1 MLNRLI
7 PFCLLI
13 SLILG
18 SGIAVAQDDTP
29 DSIRFGMNNSVTLTP
44 VSDMLVEHFEE
55 THPDTSVD
63 VEYIPNDDV
72 ASTFFT
78 QAAAGTLPDVV
89 FIADLY
95 VEPFVNGNVVID
107 MQPLAEADPDFDLSD
122 IYDNLLGLSR
132 VDGEGLYMIP
142 SSYDVV
148 TMFYNKT
155 MFEDAG
161 APLPEADW
169 TWDDYTAACQ
179 TIFDATGNYCFAN
192 GSGLPGFDWWAY
204 VVPFIEGYGGQVLS
218 DDGQTITLDSPES
231 LAGLQAYVDMWTENN
246 IAQPLDFDA
255 GGNCFFVGK
264 CATMFLIPGLM
275 AAMRELD
282 PQPFEWDVQVIPSH
296 PEGKFTGMGTYGF
309 AISANSEHPELA
321 WDLVKYLASSEAQLA
336 IAQNYAGIPL
346 LRSLR
351 EDPAVVDLPGPPDNI
366 SAFIENGP
374 NGIFPPSF
382 PGDCGSMYAGQI
394 NQEIHDALEA
404 AIRGSSSVEDAFT
417 QANQNIQDCLDRTS

>member
-1 MLNRLI
+1 MLKRLI
-7 PFCLLI
+7 PFCLFF
-13 SLILG
+13 SLFVS
-18 SGIAVAQDDTP
+18 SGNVVAQDDMP
-29 DSIRFGMNNSVTLTP
+29 DTIRFGMNNSVTLTP

-55 THPDTSVD
+55 THPGITVE

-95 VEPFVNGNVVID
+95 VEPFVEGGVVID
-107 MQPLAEADPDFDLSD
+107 MQPLAEADPNFDLSD
-122 IYDNLLGLSR
+122 IYENLLGLSR

-218 DDGQTITLDSPES
+218 DDGQTVTLDSPES
-231 LAGLQAYVDMWTENN
+231 LAGLQAYVDMWTESN

-275 AAMRELD
+275 AALRELD

-309 AISANSEHPELA
+309 AISANSEYPELA
-321 WDLVKYLASSEAQLA
+321 WDLVKYLASVDAQLT

-366 SAFIENGP
+366 LAFIENGP

-404 AIRGSSSVEDAFT
+404 AIRDMSSVEDAFT
-417 QANQNIQDCLDRTS
+417 QATQNIQDCLDRTQ